1 MIEGDTSGM
10 HQIYFYVNLFNTL
23 ENSSIVNKKSLIKR
37 AIKKLLNE
45 LLSTDRPEDEDRIDQ
60 FREENDIQ
68 RG

>member
-60 FREENDIQ
+60 FTEENDIQ